1 MRILNCDRNEGNILV
16 KETNDDTYKIIP
28 IDHALSLPDN
38 LSICDYELCWS
49 LWPQVEQPVNEKLY
63 HYLVNLDTKSNALLL
78 KKYLKIR
85 PVDFSLQ
92 QICLRNYRI
101 AETALI

>member
-92 QICLRNYRI
+92 
-101 AETALI
+101 